1 MYGKP
6 PGVLGAGGAAGAL
19 ALTGFP
25 LLALTMFG
33 LALILT
39 GFIIMRASMI
49 RRAEAASGGSASLWH
64 SSSSG
69 FWVT

>member
-1 MYGKP
+1 
-6 PGVLGAGGAAGAL
+6 L